1 MDNTNAVHCCEEL
14 TLADQFNQF
23 VEESDWELAAFVRE
37 NADAILSAL
46 RQPTQ
51 TDALREALEAIIAR
65 GPERDVKWAG
75 MTARDIAIAA
85 LNALPAVDCAQCEQC
100 GLSLDECNLIA
111 MTRLRDKDAARING
125 LKDALAQAEGVIAD
139 LRAGIQA

>member
-51 TDALREALEAIIAR
+51 TDALREALENINRKASPR
-65 GPERDVKWAG
+65 PDR
-75 MTARDIAIAA
+75 A
-85 LNALPAVDCAQCEQC
+85 LNECADDLYWCACEARKALEVNK
-100 GLSLDECNLIA
+100 G
-111 MTRLRDKDAARING
+111 
-125 LKDALAQAEGVIAD
+125 
-139 LRAGIQA
+139 